1 MYMYI
6 WLCNVPL
13 RIYSKIKCC
22 ILCHICVVS
31 GFLLFCVFL
40 MQSLHTG
47 AFLVYTLMCN
57 IFEHVREVC
66 FTFC

>member
-1 MYMYI
+1 MLYFVSY
-6 WLCNVPL
+6 LCCFRFSVV
-13 RIYSKIKCC
+13 
-22 ILCHICVVS
+22 LC
-31 GFLLFCVFL
+31 FL